1 MNLLAAPEEE
11 GEEEQEEEEEEE
23 GEEEE
28 GDEEEGKRKNGMR
41 RTCCNQFLLI
51 ILYTV
56 YLNYVEVAGLDY
68 EKVWYKVLGQ
78 VIYHR
83 RAKQWNLK
91 LYFWNYK
98 KKT

>member
-1 MNLLAAPEEE
+1 MRYKRKRKRRKEKKRKEMRRK
-11 GEEEQEEEEEEE
+11 
-23 GEEEE
+23 
-28 GDEEEGKRKNGMR
+28 GKRKNGKR

-78 VIYHR
+78 VIYHW